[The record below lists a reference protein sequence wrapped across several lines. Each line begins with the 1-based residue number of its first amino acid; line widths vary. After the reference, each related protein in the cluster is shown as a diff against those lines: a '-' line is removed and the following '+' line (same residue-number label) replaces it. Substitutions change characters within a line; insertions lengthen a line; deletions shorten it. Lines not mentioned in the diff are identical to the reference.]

1 MWTQQYNHAAAL
13 LWKAR
18 KTLERDD
25 LSEDERENA
34 EVVFGLSQERLDE
47 LEARH
52 DELAGLGWR
61 P

>member
-13 LWKAR
+13 LWKSR
-18 KTLERDD
+18 KALERDD

-34 EVVFGLSQERLDE
+34 EVVFGLSQERLDD
-47 LEARH
+47 LERDH
-52 DELAGLGWR
+52 DYLFGLGWR